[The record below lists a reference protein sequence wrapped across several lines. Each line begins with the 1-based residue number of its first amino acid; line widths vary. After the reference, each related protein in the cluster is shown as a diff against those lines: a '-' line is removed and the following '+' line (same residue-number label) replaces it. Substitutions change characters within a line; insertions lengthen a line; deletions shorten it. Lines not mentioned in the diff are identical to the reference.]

1 MKRASSLIAVSFLV
15 TLACGGDKAPTVTAP
30 PTTVVPSAISVSL
43 SVSPLVQ
50 TIPPGQTTR
59 LIATARFSDGSTR
72 DVTSQAAWTSSQP
85 NVAIVSAGA
94 VTGVTLG
101 RTLIRVN
108 FERLSASLTIVIEP
122 DGT

>member
-30 PTTVVPSAISVSL
+30 PTTVVPSVFSVGL

-59 LIATARFSDGSTR
+59 LTAMARYNDGSTK
-72 DVTSQAAWTSSQP
+72 DVTSQAFWTSSQT
-85 NVAIVSAGA
+85 NVAVVSAGA

-108 FERLSASLTIVIEP
+108 FERWSAS
-122 DGT
+122 